1 MSSKVKANEPTNVVE
16 ISKKKKKKEITE
28 DVVCIIRIRGAHG
41 MNRKI
46 LNTLHLMN
54 LYSVN
59 SATIIKTDS
68 STRGM
73 LQKAKDYIAFG
84 PVSEESIKN
93 LLKKR
98 ALLRGNKPLSDDHI
112 RFATVYKSVSDLA
125 KAIYEG
131 KIRLKEIKDLKPIF
145 RLHPPLG
152 GFKGGIKKPIG
163 AGGSLGNVGDKINSY
178 LKKMI

>member
-1 MSSKVKANEPTNVVE
+1 MSINNDQQSNSKVQSNN
-16 ISKKKKKKEITE
+16 KEKTLKPE
-28 DVVCIIRIRGAHG
+28 ETVCVIRIRGAHG

-59 SATIIKTDS
+59 SATILRTNS
-68 STRGM
+68 SINGM

-84 PVSEESIKN
+84 PVSEETLGK

-98 ALLRGNKPLSDDHI
+98 ALLTGSKPLTDEHI
-112 RFATVYKSVSDLA
+112 RFNTVYASVAELA
-125 KAIYEG
+125 KAIHEG
-131 KIRLKEIKDLKPIF
+131 KIKLKEVKELKPVF
-145 RLHPPLG
+145 RLHPPIG
-152 GFKGGIKKPIG
+152 GYPGSIKKPIG
-163 AGGSLGNVGDKINSY
+163 SGGALGNVGEKINKY